1 MVWTLLVTPTPP
13 RKEQIHRYQIGI
25 HEAILPDRR

>member
-1 MVWTLLVTPTPP
+1 MARTLLVTPTPP
-13 RKEQIHRYQIGI
+13 RKERSHRYQIGI